1 MQISQRAQRMAESA
15 TMAVTGRAAQLRREG
30 VDVVSFGA
38 GEPDFDTPEHVKK
51 AAIDALE
58 GGQTGYAAPA
68 SGIVPLKTAIV
79 HALARDAG
87 LQYGPDQLIVTCGGK
102 EALFLAFAAILDPG
116 DEVIVPAPYWVSFP
130 EQVTLCDGVPVIV
143 EGNPQNDYK
152 LTPDQVAAAVT
163 DRTRAFVFNS
173 PSNPGG
179 FVYSPAEAAA
189 IAKVLAGTGVIVLA
203 DEIYDQLV
211 FGGASFAN
219 FASLSE
225 DAYARTI
232 TFNASSKT
240 YAMTGW
246 RLGFAAGPAEIIGAM
261 SKIQTQT
268 TSGAC
273 NFTQF
278 GYAAALAGDQ
288 GIVAERRE
296 EFARRGRYCFERL
309 NAMPGVVCPR
319 PQGAFYVLPD
329 ISANFE
335 RLGVAGS
342 VEFSQKLLEE
352 GRVAVVPGEAFGM
365 DATVRLSF
373 ATDMETIARGLD
385 RIAAFLA

>member
-1 MQISQRAQRMAESA
+1 MAESA
-15 TMAVTGRAAQLRREG
+15 TMAVSGRAAQLRREG

-38 GEPDFDTPEHVKK
+38 GEPDFDTPEHIKL
-51 AAIDALE
+51 AAIDALQQ
-58 GGQTGYAAPA
+58 GQTGYAAPA
-68 SGIVPLKTAIV
+68 SGILPLKAAITA
-79 HALARDAG
+79 ALRRDAG
-87 LQYGPDQLIVTCGGK
+87 LEYGPDQIIVTCGGK

-116 DEVIVPAPYWVSFP
+116 DEVIIPAPYWVSFP
-130 EQVTLCDGVPVIV
+130 EQATLCEGVSVIV
-143 EGNPQNDYK
+143 QGLPQNDYK
-152 LTPDQVAAAVT
+152 LTPDQVAAALT
-163 DRTRAFVFNS
+163 ERTRAIVFNS

-189 IAKVLAGTGVIVLA
+189 IAEVLAGTQVTVLA

-219 FASLSE
+219 FAGLSE

-246 RLGFAAGPAEIIGAM
+246 RLGFAAGPSEIVAAM
-261 SKIQTQT
+261 AKIQTQT
-268 TSGAC
+268 TSGAS
-273 NFTQF
+273 NFAQF
-278 GYAAALAGDQ
+278 GYAAALSGDQ
-288 GIVAERRE
+288 AIVAERRD
-296 EFARRGRYCFERL
+296 EFARRGQYCFERL
-309 NAMPGVVCPR
+309 NAMPGVSCPR

-329 ISANFE
+329 VSANFD

-352 GRVAVVPGEAFGM
+352 ARVAVVPGEAFGI

-373 ATDMETIARGLD
+373 ATDMETIRRGLD
-385 RIAAFLA
+385 RIAEFLA